1 MNDEQT
7 PPAPLNS
14 VSHLLIQLSRIFAAV
29 PQTSEDERSAYIR
42 ALVEMARFVREAARS
57 TQDTGLWNA
66 QSRLSDLA
74 YALQDLDAGRVA
86 PVLQRTKRK
95 GTSPDSSLSWMRR
108 ARVLVAMNALQRAD
122 PDLKGL
128 RAAARHI
135 AEKYPGLRR
144 LMTRGKDLPGT
155 ILHWRR
161 ELEEAKPDTFLRQ
174 FSEQMVDMENFG
186 AELSQGRPDLLR
198 NYAYNT
204 LAPYLT

>member
-7 PPAPLNS
+7 PPAPLNP

-29 PQTSEDERSAYIR
+29 PQTSEDERSACIR

-74 YALQDLDAGRVA
+74 YTLQDLDAGRVA

-95 GTSPDSSLSWMRR
+95 GTPPDSSLSWMKR
-108 ARVLVAMNALQRAD
+108 ARVLVAMNALQKAD
-122 PDLKGL
+122 PDLKKLG
-128 RAAARHI
+128 AAARHI

-144 LMTRGKDLPGT
+144 LMTRGKSLPGT

-174 FSEQMVDMENFG
+174 VFRADGGYGEFRS
-186 AELSQGRPDLLR
+186 
-198 NYAYNT
+198 
-204 LAPYLT
+204 